1 MKISTLKN
9 ANSYTIYLKGE
20 LDASTSILVDRAI
33 DKALKSNITELWVNC
48 ESLQYISSTGLG
60 VFMSYVKV
68 LKEKHVEMKMYGLNP
83 RVQNVFTILGLDQVI
98 PVVRSIEEPNNVK
111 RSSVA

>member
-9 ANSYTIYLKGE
+9 SGSYTIYLKGE

-33 DKALKSNITELWVNC
+33 DKALKSNISELWVNC
-48 ESLQYISSTGLG
+48 EGLRYISSTGLG
-60 VFMSYVKV
+60 VFMSYVKI
-68 LKEKHVEMKMYGLNP
+68 LKEKHVVMKMCGLNA

-98 PVVRSIEEPNNVK
+98 PVVPLLDETQNLKQSNV
-111 RSSVA
+111 A